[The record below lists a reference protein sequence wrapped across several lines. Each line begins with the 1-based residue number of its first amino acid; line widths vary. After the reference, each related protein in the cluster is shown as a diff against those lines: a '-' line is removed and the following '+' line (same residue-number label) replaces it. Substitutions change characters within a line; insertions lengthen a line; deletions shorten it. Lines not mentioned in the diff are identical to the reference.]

1 MATPYSSDII
11 NNLGAATSQY
21 APSMGATGLNLATA
35 GQGII
40 STGQD
45 VLKGGAGTAGG
56 GTALTLQE
64 LATLTP
70 EAQAAILGGQGN
82 QAALIQALG
91 PEAAA
96 LLSGGQAGAAGLS
109 AGLAPIA
116 GATLGGGVGA
126 ETALI
131 NQLFPQASSLM
142 QQGAA
147 TEQGG
152 PLPAGLA
159 ASVDQ
164 QTQQAIAQIKGKY
177 ASLGMSGS
185 TAEADEIA
193 NAQNQNMIN
202 KGQLGFTLGGQEFG
216 QGQNLASLIQGTAGT
231 LGTQG
236 TNLSQILSGLA
247 TSGTTAGISLSQLLA
262 QLSETQTGQGLTL
275 QGMSSADISKI
286 IQAGLQSMQIG
297 VQETGTG
304 GNIANAGVGD
314 LGAAAGVYDTSAKTL
329 TDLATQQMTADQ
341 NMQNTVSKF
350 FGAIAGNQG
359 LFGNQGLIPGGG
371 SFLSS
376 LGIGGGAAGGINIA
390 GGGAAAGGDLISE
403 LGPEV
408 ALAAV

>member
-1 MATPYSSDII
+1 MATTPYASDII

-40 STGQD
+40 STGQNI
-45 VLKGGAGTAGG
+45 LQGGAGTAGT

-82 QAALIQALG
+82 QAALIQTLG

-116 GATLGGGVGA
+116 GANLGAGA
-126 ETALI
+126 GANTALI
-131 NQLFPQASSLM
+131 NELFQQASSLL
-142 QQGAA
+142 QQGTA

-152 PLPAGLA
+152 PLPPGLA

-164 QTQQAIAQIKGKY
+164 QMQQAIAQIKGKY

-193 NAQNQNMIN
+193 NAQNQSMIN
-202 KGQLGFTLGGQEFG
+202 KAQLGFTLGGQEFG
-216 QGQNLASLIQGTAGT
+216 QGQNLASLVGQTAST
-231 LGTQG
+231 LGGQG
-236 TNLSQILSGLA
+236 INLAQILSGLA
-247 TSGTTAGISLSQLLA
+247 TSGTSAGINLSQLLA
-262 QLSETQTGQGLTL
+262 QISETQTGQGIQI
-275 QGMSSADISKI
+275 QGMSSADINKI
-286 IQAGLQSMQIG
+286 IQAGLQTMGIG
-297 VQETGTG
+297 VSETGAG
-304 GNIANAGVGD
+304 GNIAQGGVSD
-314 LGAAAGVYDTSAKTL
+314 LGAAAGIYDTSAQTL
-329 TDLATQQMTADQ
+329 TNLANQQMTADQ

-350 FGAIAGNQG
+350 FSAITGTGG
-359 LFGNQGLIPGGG
+359 LFGNQGLLAGGG
-371 SFLSS
+371 NFLSG
-376 LGIGGGAAGGINIA
+376 LFGGGGGAAGGAALDMSSI
-390 GGGAAAGGDLISE
+390 GGEAAA
-403 LGPEV
+403 LGAIV
-408 ALAAV
+408 